1 MNEDQ
6 QDDNRPTRQQIIE
19 MRCYML
25 LYMKQLVISSP
36 DLVVSLM
43 SAHPKTMLPAFDR
56 GQRIRTV
63 FKLLASSKEIL
74 VEKRNAEITSD
85 WKIENPSM
93 IKVIAILLQ
102 NSPDNIHL
110 YDIKSRFLDD
120 VILLSSAKYLLG
132 LAYVYPSN
140 DQQIAVTDRV
150 FELSKILLHH
160 AIKFEFGGWRVGIDT
175 LSILHGRVTKKNY
188 YRKINKM
195 VENMKD
201 DDENDQKNTGFYTDS
216 KRESTKPIADFINHS
231 NHQIFCANVV
241 HIISPMSE
249 VLCNVCGGLLPLL
262 ASAISASHEIEI
274 LENTEDLSP
283 FNAIKILEHV
293 ITMTIAVCHCMKY
306 CFQRF
311 NRSLISKTFE
321 STSQTKPPI
330 KDLIE
335 SIIELT

>member
-63 FKLLASSKEIL
+63 FKLLASSKEVICLQALKSLGFFLQRSTNKIIL
-74 VEKRNAEITSD
+74 QISVWQE
-85 WKIENPSM
+85 
-93 IKVIAILLQ
+93 
-102 NSPDNIHL
+102 
-110 YDIKSRFLDD
+110 
-120 VILLSSAKYLLG
+120 YLLG

-188 YRKINKM
+188 CRKINKM
-195 VENMKD
+195 VENMID
-201 DDENDQKNTGFYTDS
+201 NDENDQKTPVSTLIASSLYTPIEGQS
-216 KRESTKPIADFINHS
+216 VTTLTNYKSTKPIADFINHS

-293 ITMTIAVCHCMKY
+293 I
-306 CFQRF
+306 
-311 NRSLISKTFE
+311 SLADLFILANSSNFFE
-321 STSQTKPPI
+321 LKQ
-330 KDLIE
+330 
-335 SIIELT
+335 

>member
-63 FKLLASSKEIL
+63 FKLLASSKEVVCLQALKSLGFFLQRSTNKIIL
-74 VEKRNAEITSD
+74 QISVWQE
-85 WKIENPSM
+85 
-93 IKVIAILLQ
+93 
-102 NSPDNIHL
+102 
-110 YDIKSRFLDD
+110 
-120 VILLSSAKYLLG
+120 YLLG

-293 ITMTIAVCHCMKY
+293 I
-306 CFQRF
+306 
-311 NRSLISKTFE
+311 SLADLFILANSSNFFE
-321 STSQTKPPI
+321 LKQ
-330 KDLIE
+330 
-335 SIIELT
+335 

>member
-1 MNEDQ
+1 
-6 QDDNRPTRQQIIE
+6 
-19 MRCYML
+19 
-25 LYMKQLVISSP
+25 
-36 DLVVSLM
+36 M

-120 VILLSSAKYLLG
+120 VILLSSA
-132 LAYVYPSN
+132 S
-140 DQQIAVTDRV
+140 R
-150 FELSKILLHH
+150 
-160 AIKFEFGGWRVGIDT
+160 
-175 LSILHGRVTKKNY
+175 
-188 YRKINKM
+188 
-195 VENMKD
+195 EN
-201 DDENDQKNTGFYTDS
+201 
-216 KRESTKPIADFINHS
+216 RCESTKPIADFINHS

-293 ITMTIAVCHCMKY
+293 I
-306 CFQRF
+306 
-311 NRSLISKTFE
+311 SLADLFILANSSNFFE
-321 STSQTKPPI
+321 LKQ
-330 KDLIE
+330 
-335 SIIELT
+335 

>member
-1 MNEDQ
+1 
-6 QDDNRPTRQQIIE
+6 
-19 MRCYML
+19 
-25 LYMKQLVISSP
+25 
-36 DLVVSLM
+36 
-43 SAHPKTMLPAFDR
+43 
-56 GQRIRTV
+56 
-63 FKLLASSKEIL
+63 
-74 VEKRNAEITSD
+74 
-85 WKIENPSM
+85 M

-188 YRKINKM
+188 CRKINKM
-195 VENMKD
+195 VENMID
-201 DDENDQKNTGFYTDS
+201 NDENDQKTPVSTLIASSLYTPIEGQS
-216 KRESTKPIADFINHS
+216 VTTLTNYKSTKPIADFINHS

-293 ITMTIAVCHCMKY
+293 I
-306 CFQRF
+306 
-311 NRSLISKTFE
+311 SLADLFILANSSNFFE
-321 STSQTKPPI
+321 LKQ
-330 KDLIE
+330 
-335 SIIELT
+335 